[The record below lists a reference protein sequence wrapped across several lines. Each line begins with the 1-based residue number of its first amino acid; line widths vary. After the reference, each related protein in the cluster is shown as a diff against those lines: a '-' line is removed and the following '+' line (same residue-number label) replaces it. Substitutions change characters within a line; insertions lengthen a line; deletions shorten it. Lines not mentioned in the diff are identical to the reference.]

1 MTAGLNSDSFALND
15 RLGRAVV
22 TLAGALD
29 DVVALNTMLNDG
41 RRFNGSTGLQAAPL
55 AYSSSDAGLIV
66 AAYADMANLAS
77 VAHGQAG
84 FQVQIGAA
92 PLGATDFFFNA
103 RLLMGVQP
111 L

>member
-1 MTAGLNSDSFALND
+1 MTAGLQADSFALND

-22 TLAGALD
+22 TLATALD

-66 AAYADMANLAS
+66 AAYSDMANLAA

-84 FQVQIGAA
+84 FQVQIGAG
-92 PLGATDFFFNA
+92 PLGASDFFFNA